1 MIVNVQGTIT
11 TALPRRSGVSQT
23 GNAWAVQEFVVSDA
37 NNNIVCFEAFGEEN
51 IQRFALQQPIN
62 INCVLNCREYNGK
75 YYTSLRYLP
84 PKAQEQQPTQQVAR
98 QFHQQVQQPIQQQG
112 YAQPMQQV
120 QTQYTQHVAPA
131 QPMMQQPMQQVAS
144 QRFEN
149 KAQEYVDANPLP
161 F

>member
-11 TALPRRSGVSQT
+11 KALQKRSGVSQT
-23 GNAWAVQEFVVSDA
+23 GNAWAVQEFVVIDA
-37 NNNIVCFEAFGEEN
+37 DNNIVCFEAFGEEN

-84 PKAQEQQPTQQVAR
+84 PKTQEQQPTQQVV
-98 QFHQQVQQPIQQQG
+98 QPFQQQVQQPMQPQG
-112 YAQPMQQV
+112 FAQHMQPQGFAQPMQQV
-120 QTQYTQHVAPA
+120 QPQYTQHVAPA
-131 QPMMQQPMQQVAS
+131 QPVMQQPMQQNVNTN
-144 QRFEN
+144 EN
-149 KAQEYVDANPLP
+149 LP

>member
-11 TALPRRSGVSQT
+11 TALPKRSGVSQT
-23 GNAWAVQEFVVSDA
+23 GNAWAVQEFVVTDA

-51 IQRFALQQPIN
+51 IQRFALQRPIN

-75 YYTSLRYLP
+75 YYTSLRYLSP
-84 PKAQEQQPTQQVAR
+84 RTQEQQPTQQVAP
-98 QFHQQVQQPIQQQG
+98 QFHQQVQQPVQQQG
-112 YAQPMQQV
+112 FAQPMQQA
-120 QTQYTQHVAPA
+120 QPQYAQRVAPA

>member
-11 TALPRRSGVSQT
+11 TALPKRSGVSQT
-23 GNAWAVQEFVVSDA
+23 GNAWAVQEFVVTDA
-37 NNNIVCFEAFGEEN
+37 NNNIICFEAFGEEN

-84 PKAQEQQPTQQVAR
+84 PRTQEQQPVQQVA
-98 QFHQQVQQPIQQQG
+98 QPFQQQVQQPIQQQG
-112 YAQPMQQV
+112 FAQPMQQV
-120 QTQYTQHVAPA
+120 QPQYAQHVATA
-131 QPMMQQPMQQVAS
+131 QPMMQQPMQQG
-144 QRFEN
+144 N
-149 KAQEYVDANPLP
+149 NNLP

>member
-11 TALPRRSGVSQT
+11 TALPKRSGVSQT
-23 GNAWAVQEFVVSDA
+23 GNAWAVQEFVVADA

-62 INCVLNCREYNGK
+62 INCVLNSREYNGK

-84 PKAQEQQPTQQVAR
+84 PKAQEQQPVQQVA
-98 QFHQQVQQPIQQQG
+98 QSFQHQAQQTIQQQSF
-112 YAQPMQQV
+112 AQPMQQA
-120 QTQYTQHVAPA
+120 QPQYAQRVAPA
-131 QPMMQQPMQQVAS
+131 QPMMQQPMQQG
-144 QRFEN
+144 N
-149 KAQEYVDANPLP
+149 NDLP